1 MFIHKTISIGLENAQ
16 FTIVASEEPYYEIFE
31 SSLYNNKA
39 PASPVMMSSTD
50 VNSSVDLSVGA
61 ANGKY
66 TLEGSS
72 NLIQKV
78 ELEGRI
84 HGIKIAISKPPI
96 SDLFS
101 LMTASY
107 LEMDNRFGFEVMDG
121 WHNNKGVEFGNGKEW
136 ELLSESSSHVLLAA
150 SKSVVGDLKLELAK
164 IHAIKHGIEMQLQQ
178 VFIIRK
184 LRMILCPL
192 SLSFVE
198 AHLSTLFMI
207 YCGEPSPIPNTASSN
222 VPSPWMLRQEEQI
235 ERPNSLPNNSWSNGS
250 GRVSLNQKGETRNF
264 DVKEEIDFLNDA
276 AFLHGD
282 GDKEEVDIVGDGE
295 SKKID
300 IIDGEEIVLDQLDS
314 IQNENMAV
322 EDQYDIPVE
331 VQKVIIHP
339 QLGSEEKYED

>member
-121 WHNNKGVEFGNGKEW
+121 WHNNKGVEF
-136 ELLSESSSHVLLAA
+136 
-150 SKSVVGDLKLELAK
+150 
-164 IHAIKHGIEMQLQQ
+164 
-178 VFIIRK
+178 
-184 LRMILCPL
+184 
-192 SLSFVE
+192 
-198 AHLSTLFMI
+198 
-207 YCGEPSPIPNTASSN
+207 
-222 VPSPWMLRQEEQI
+222 EEQI